1 MRNSNP
7 IISVLNSTGKLLG
20 APPTVPT
27 FYAIGTDTTPTLY
40 KSINGVNWT
49 STTSIVGAIGGGKLA
64 VNPAGAMLHYR
75 TNGVIALSTDFG
87 INWNVLTNAGGNISG
102 GPTST
107 LRWYP
112 GYRRWI
118 ASPYNGT
125 FRTFV
130 SERTASDVPGS
141 NWEIMT
147 VNAFNNNLV
156 VNAAPNGL
164 ILAGNVISNGTPQ
177 MVYRRENVGGGF
189 STTTVVSGSNG
200 FGGVKAITYSPV
212 TDRMYLI
219 NNGVSTS
226 RVAIFNPT
234 TTTLEQNQV
243 IQTFDG
249 PAGLFFWSNVLQ
261 KFVRT
266 NDGSALIPASQ
277 FIYLSDDAVTWS
289 QIDLGSIVGLQRDW
303 AESND
308 EVVLFTTNNKVVV
321 IRSPTDV
328 QVVNTTFNSAG
339 GACFIP

>member
-1 MRNSNP
+1 
-7 IISVLNSTGKLLG
+7 
-20 APPTVPT
+20 
-27 FYAIGTDTTPTLY
+27 
-40 KSINGVNWT
+40 
-49 STTSIVGAIGGGKLA
+49 
-64 VNPAGAMLHYR
+64 
-75 TNGVIALSTDFG
+75 
-87 INWNVLTNAGGNISG
+87 
-102 GPTST
+102 
-107 LRWYP
+107 
-112 GYRRWI
+112 
-118 ASPYNGT
+118 
-125 FRTFV
+125 
-130 SERTASDVPGS
+130 
-141 NWEIMT
+141 
-147 VNAFNNNLV
+147 
-156 VNAAPNGL
+156 
-164 ILAGNVISNGTPQ
+164 
-177 MVYRRENVGGGF
+177 
-189 STTTVVSGSNG
+189 
-200 FGGVKAITYSPV
+200 
-212 TDRMYLI
+212 MYLI

>member
-7 IISVLNSTGKLLG
+7 IISVLNSTGKLIG
-20 APPTVPT
+20 QPPTVPT
-27 FYAIGTDTTPTLY
+27 FYAMGTDTTPTLY
-40 KSINGVNWT
+40 KSRDGVNWT
-49 STTSIVGAIGGGKLA
+49 STTSMAGALGNGKLTI
-64 VNPAGAMLHYR
+64 NPAGAMLHYR

-87 INWNVLTNAGGNISG
+87 INWSQLTNAGGNIST
-102 GPTST
+102 GPTSS
-107 LRWYP
+107 LRWFP
-112 GYRRWI
+112 GYRRFV

-125 FRTFV
+125 FRTFF
-130 SERTASDVPGS
+130 SERTASDIPNA

-147 VNAFNNNLV
+147 VNAFSNNLV
-156 VNAAPNGL
+156 TNIAPNGL

-189 STTTVVSGSNG
+189 TSTTVIGGSSG

-212 TDRMYLI
+212 TDRMYVI

-226 RVAIFNPT
+226 RMAVFNPV

-266 NDGSALIPASQ
+266 NDGTNLLPASQ
-277 FIYLSDDAVTWS
+277 FIYLSDDAVTWDR
-289 QIDLGSIVGLQRDW
+289 IDLGSIVGLQRDW
-303 AESND
+303 AESDN
-308 EVVLFTTNNKVVV
+308 EVVLFTTNKKVVV
-321 IRSPTDV
+321 IRSATDI
-328 QVVNTTFNSAG
+328 QVVNTTFDSAG